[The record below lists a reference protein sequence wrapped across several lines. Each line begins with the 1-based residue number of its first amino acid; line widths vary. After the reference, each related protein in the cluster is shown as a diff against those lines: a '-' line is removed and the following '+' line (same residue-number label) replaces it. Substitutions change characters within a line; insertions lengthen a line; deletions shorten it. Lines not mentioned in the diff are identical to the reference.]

1 MMYTKPYKVLNN
13 NDKGV
18 YQNDGFKTKLLV
30 NTTS

>member
-1 MMYTKPYKVLNN
+1 MYTELYVVVNN